1 MVLTAVSFSTLLY
14 VVLLPLALLHVLA
27 LLIIP
32 CLLAGGRIGAAM
44 KAIYCYLLQAVGI
57 SLMTTGALP
66 AVYGVIEKF
75 SVGAERFSAEMYLA
89 LLILFATG
97 GLTFLW
103 HERIADKIDDAS
115 RKVPALLFWYS
126 FKLLGYFLV
135 VGSAISLLVTM
146 LLTRGAMP
154 ATWWISPIV
163 ILLYGLL
170 LSWCT
175 RSPSVKQETFRTMAV
190 AGATPA
196 KTKAKRK

>member
-32 CLLAGGRIGAAM
+32 SILAGAKVGGAL

-57 SLMTTGALP
+57 SLMTAGALP
-66 AVYGVIEKF
+66 AVYGVMEKF
-75 SVGAERFSAEMYLA
+75 AIGAERFSAEMYLA
-89 LLILFATG
+89 LLILFAAG

-103 HERIADKIDDAS
+103 HERMADQVDDGS
-115 RKVPALLFWYS
+115 RKVPALLFWYA
-126 FKLLGYFLV
+126 FKLLGYFLIL
-135 VGSAISLLVTM
+135 GSAISFLLTM
-146 LLTRGAMP
+146 LLSNGGLP
-154 ATWWISPIV
+154 STWWISPIV

-175 RSPSVKQETFRTMAV
+175 RSPSKQTEIFRS
-190 AGATPA
+190 TPMIVTTA
-196 KTKAKRK
+196 KAKARRK